1 VRLPALDESEIALV
15 RVKDGLRID
24 DADVTAIFMLV
35 SGEKDPGRHLRIL
48 AQLAG
53 RVEDDNFTT
62 EWLASV
68 DEQEMKEVLLRNDR
82 FLSLVVQAGTKTE
95 SLNGRALR
103 DLRMPEGS
111 LIALIWRRGQSIVPR
126 GATEL
131 QEGDRLT
138 IIGEPRGLQA
148 LAEKYG
154 ATWP

>member
-1 VRLPALDESEIALV
+1 
-15 RVKDGLRID
+15 VKSGLRID
-24 DADVTAIFMLV
+24 DSDATAIFMLV

-53 RVEDDNFTT
+53 RVEDDSFTT
-62 EWLASV
+62 EWLESV
-68 DEQEMKEVLLRNDR
+68 DEQELKELLLRNDR

-103 DLRMPEGS
+103 DVRMPEGS
-111 LIALIWRRGQSIVPR
+111 LIALIWRRGRSIVPR

-131 QEGDRLT
+131 QDGDRLT
-138 IIGEPRGLQA
+138 VIGEPEGLQA
-148 LAEKYG
+148 LAEEYG